1 MLKTLDAMSL
11 LEVVVLSSKEGVAV
25 GVSSNLEVMLEEDV
39 LGIVTRTLDSA
50 LRVTVDVSRFKEGIS
65 VEFLSSKKI
74 TESY

>member
-1 MLKTLDAMSL
+1 MPLG
-11 LEVVVLSSKEGVAV
+11 EVVVLSSKEGVAV

-39 LGIVTRTLDSA
+39 LGIVMRTLDSA
-50 LRVTVDVSRFKEGIS
+50 LRVTVDVSRLKEGIS